1 MKRVSRPYA
10 PGGPVYWTEYEFDAR
25 GRTVKVTPPGN
36 MGFTSYVYEGNTVKV
51 IEPGGTRWKRFTL
64 DALGRL
70 VKVTEPRPG
79 SPGQSDDTLYA
90 YNSVDKLTTVTMTRA
105 GVTQT
110 RTFTYDSQ
118 MRLESVT
125 QPENGTVSYAYDS
138 AGRVA
143 SRTDARGRGRSI
155 SMTATG
161 GCRW

>member
-1 MKRVSRPYA
+1 M
-10 PGGPVYWTEYEFDAR
+10 YWTEYEFDAR

-125 QPENGTVSYAYDS
+125 QPENGTVSYAYDT

-143 SRTDARGRGRSI
+143 SRTDARGE
-155 SMTATG
+155 G
-161 GCRW
+161 GVLL